1 MRACFID
8 DIQNKLCKKG
18 RNQNKFSRCRIRVWF
33 SLVASC
39 CSSVHLEVKMVFSAY
54 QKERIIF
61 YFTHEMRAP
70 TIKQKLLK
78 EGICVSREKPRG
90 EF

>member
-1 MRACFID
+1 MSY
-8 DIQNKLCKKG
+8 QG
-18 RNQNKFSRCRIRVWF
+18 VV

-39 CSSVHLEVKMVFSAY
+39 CSSVLLEVKMVFSAY
-54 QKERIIF
+54 QKERRIL

-70 TIKQKLLK
+70 TIKQKKLLE

>member
-1 MRACFID
+1 MSISTC
-8 DIQNKLCKKG
+8 
-18 RNQNKFSRCRIRVWF
+18 RCHIRVWF

-39 CSSVHLEVKMVFSAY
+39 CSSVLLEVKMVFSAY
-54 QKERIIF
+54 QKERIIL

-70 TIKQKLLK
+70 KIKQKLLE
-78 EGICVSREKPRG
+78 EGICVSREKPHG